1 MTGVPGKCTPSI
13 PNPLSVHGSAPS
25 STPSFTPSVVQY
37 NFVDGRWRPVQNRK
51 VDGVGSILSTAPTVL
66 SDSSISTTRT
76 SRPTGR
82 ASELLL
88 EQIRGALQHQLGPL
102 RPSRGPPGSSEQS
115 TGTLPNVDS
124 VRLGTPNKSASG

>member
-1 MTGVPGKCTPSI
+1 MI
-13 PNPLSVHGSAPS
+13 
-25 STPSFTPSVVQY
+25 QY
-37 NFVDGRWRPVQNRK
+37 TFVDGRWCPVQNRK

-66 SDSSISTTRT
+66 SDTSISTTRT

-102 RPSRGPPGSSEQS
+102 RPSRGPPGSGEQS
-115 TGTLPNVDS
+115 TSTLPNVDS
-124 VRLGTPNKSASG
+124 IRLGTPNKSGSG